1 MMGRWARSK
10 GPILDECWKA
20 LVIKRRELIKRLY
33 SYRAEMVADREGDDE
48 AGVAHQAL
56 ACVGMEND
64 VRTLSEVELS
74 LRRLKNGQYGR
85 CGSCGVEIPAARLQ
99 AIPWTHVCVNCAG
112 GGVKRR

>member
-1 MMGRWARSK
+1 MGRGTRTK
-10 GPILDECWKA
+10 GPILDECCKA
-20 LVIKRRELIKRLY
+20 LVIMRRELIKRLY
-33 SYRAEMVADREGDDE
+33 AYRTEMVSDREGDDE

-112 GGVKRR
+112 GGLKRQ